1 MVNSQLTYAMI
12 EEMEEL
18 VQEVDTQIKALE
30 NHYSNKLFLYID
42 TKFLKTVR
50 QACVQMKKIFT

>member
-1 MVNSQLTYAMI
+1 MVNSQLTYSMI

-30 NHYSNKLFLYID
+30 NHYSNKLFFRVSR
-42 TKFLKTVR
+42 K
-50 QACVQMKKIFT
+50 